1 VGDERD
7 TVVRAPSRS
16 VEGNLIHVL
25 DEDVGAPVQPTTV
38 VAIRKKGEGVPRSDT
53 VNVDAVERG
62 ASGTIGP
69 PTTEQRHGVTARRK
83 TAEDFVEV
91 YLRASSEW
99 VLAILPVD
107 DQNAHYIRPSR
118 RASASRTPLTNLALF
133 TLP

>member
-1 VGDERD
+1 
-7 TVVRAPSRS
+7 
-16 VEGNLIHVL
+16 
-25 DEDVGAPVQPTTV
+25 
-38 VAIRKKGEGVPRSDT
+38 
-53 VNVDAVERG
+53 
-62 ASGTIGP
+62 
-69 PTTEQRHGVTARRK
+69 
-83 TAEDFVEV
+83 VEV